1 MKRLNLLLIWMVF
14 IPAVFAQNADKY
26 FADKY
31 YYLAIEAYKN
41 EVDKTPKSYLNLA
54 KSYFAVKN
62 YAEAKI
68 AMQKYLDNYATADK
82 EYAKW
87 FIDMMN
93 RADYAVP
100 MKPVAGLVNTS
111 GKESVPRIS
120 ADGKILYFKAVDRAG
135 GLGGEDIW
143 YSVKQDDGT
152 WGKPYLFTDLCTN
165 SHETLY
171 SMNADGNLAILFGN
185 YQGSFGSGDL
195 FYSVKTGTGW
205 SMPCNLGGVINT
217 SSWEAQATISPDGKV
232 LVYVTENKLPGH
244 VGGYDLYMSR
254 LTDKGWTKPVNLGS
268 KINTKE
274 SEIRPSFASDG
285 KTLYFSSDGH
295 PAFGGYDI
303 FMSRRLDDTY
313 TSWTTP
319 VNLGRYI
326 NTLQDDEDVSVN
338 TEGTIGYTVKSDEYG
353 APGGYDIFQFVMPD
367 AARPEQTITLFGRV
381 VNEKDSA
388 AAVNL
393 NFTSLSTKKLFKV
406 VPSDKDSGKYTVYLP
421 FDKYLMEIN
430 MKGYLYLS
438 DTIDLSN
445 PDNFVPKRNIRE
457 VFGEPTNTKVTA
469 LNAKLNEYT
478 ARLNS
483 LQLIDNFDTKAV
495 FNQYDSLLNDY
506 TTAITEYK
514 TLIAQSKYKW
524 LSDEKKF
531 VDVEKNLKV
540 QRATAG
546 ATFKL
551 DNIFFD
557 LGKATIK
564 DASIPSLDNLYEILK
579 KNDISIELGGHSD
592 SIGSE
597 ETNLR
602 LSQDRVNS
610 VRNYL
615 VNKGISGDRIVAQGY
630 GETKP
635 VASNSTEEGRAQ
647 NRRVEVKIIEK
658 PVGRE
663 GVQQTLVDV
672 KDVKKENTPT
682 ITSAQQNLSGTE
694 MLQYLKNA
702 AKLGGLPDDSP
713 CSDNYKPKST
723 VINTTPTTNKK
734 STKPWINTGKST
746 AWLNTNQFDRDDY
759 SLKPFSLGISNF
771 NSMDL
776 IDSKWGIDM
785 TFANRK
791 KLESRGKVHENMLT
805 FFPKNDS
812 LNYGAGYQ
820 YLNFTSLKKLIALP
834 IGFVWGVEGK
844 YFNINDN
851 SGNAYNTGL
860 ITIPVGLKALINIG
874 SFNISPE
881 AYTHIAIVSAKAEKD
896 AGFNSSYFTLGA
908 SARWKFLYGGLNYSA
923 GAQKYVQLKLG
934 VTL

>member
-1 MKRLNLLLIWMVF
+1 MKRLKLLLVWMVF
-14 IPAVFAQNADKY
+14 IPALFAQNADKY

-41 EVDKTPKSYLNLA
+41 EVDKTPKSYLNMA

-87 FIDMMN
+87 FIEMMN

-100 MKPVAGLVNTS
+100 MKPIAGLVNTS

-120 ADGKILYFKAVDRAG
+120 ADGKVLYFKSVDRAG

-152 WGKPYLFTDLCTN
+152 WGKPILFTDLCTD

-171 SMNADGNLAILFGN
+171 SMNADGNLAIMFGN
-185 YQGSFGSGDL
+185 YEGSFGGGDL
-195 FYSVKTGTGW
+195 FYSVKTASGW
-205 SMPCNLGGVINT
+205 SVPCNLGGTINT
-217 SSWEAQATISPDGKV
+217 SNWEAQATISPNGKA
-232 LVYVTENKLPGH
+232 LIFVTDNKLAGQM
-244 VGGYDLYMSR
+244 GSNDLFVSR
-254 LTDKGWTKPVNLGS
+254 LTDKGWTKPTNLGS
-268 KINTKE
+268 VINTKE

-295 PAFGGYDI
+295 KGFGGYDI
-303 FMSRRLDDTY
+303 FMSRCLNDDY

-338 TEGTIGYTVKSDEYG
+338 TEGTLGYTVKSDEYG

-393 NFTSLSTKKLFKV
+393 NFTNLTTKKLYKV

-421 FDKYLMEIN
+421 FDKYLMEVN

-445 PDNFVPKRNIRE
+445 PDNFIPKRNIRE
-457 VFGEPTNTKVTA
+457 ILGEQANAKVTA

-483 LQLIDNFDTKAV
+483 LQLIDNYDTKAV

-506 TTAITEYK
+506 TTAITDYK
-514 TLIAQSKYKW
+514 SIIAQSKYKW

-564 DASIPSLDNLYEILK
+564 DASLPSLDNLYEILK

-602 LSQDRVNS
+602 LSQERVNS

-615 VNKGISGDRIVAQGY
+615 VNKGIAGDRIVAQGY

-635 VASNSTEEGRAQ
+635 VVSNSTEEGRAQ

-672 KDVKKENTPT
+672 KDVKKENTTT
-682 ITSAQQNLSGTE
+682 ISTAQQNLTGTE

-723 VINTTPTTNKK
+723 VINTTTTKNK

-746 AWLNTNQFDRDDY
+746 AWINFDQFDKDDY
-759 SLKPFSLGISNF
+759 NLKPFSVGISNF
-771 NSMDL
+771 NVSDF
-776 IDSKWGIDM
+776 DNSKWGFDM

-791 KLESRGKVHENMLT
+791 KLESRGKVHETMLT
-805 FFPKNDS
+805 FMPKSGN
-812 LNYGAGYQ
+812 LNFGAGYQ

-834 IGFVWGVEGK
+834 IGFVWGIEAK
-844 YFNINDN
+844 AFSIDN
-851 SGNAYNTGL
+851 GGTPAYTGL
-860 ITIPVGLKALINIG
+860 LTIPVGAKALVNIG
-874 SFNISPE
+874 DFNISPE
-881 AYTHIAIVSAKAEKD
+881 AYWHIALIPTAAEQNLSGK
-896 AGFNSSYFTLGA
+896 STYMTIGA
-908 SARWKFLYGGLNYSA
+908 SARWKFIYGGLNISSGQEDYM
-923 GAQKYVQLKLG
+923 QLKLG
-934 VTL
+934 VTF